1 MDLEKDRIAL
11 VATAGFAW
19 TVTVAVA
26 GIIFSVIESFNPA
39 ALREVLIAAVM
50 FYPLKEFFPVE
61 TLAERS
67 TEFLKNKS
75 RVLII
80 SALPPIV
87 LFAASQAGVD
97 SFPMGYYGILHRS
110 ITSGFLKAEL
120 LYSSIFGESFA
131 NLLYISSTL
140 YLETMIVYAFMDPV
154 NRKLKEVRDS

>member
-67 TEFLKNKS
+67 REFMEKKS
-75 RVLII
+75 RVLIL
-80 SALPPIV
+80 SALHPL
-87 LFAASQAGVD
+87 LFFLASQAGID
-97 SFPMGYYGILHRS
+97 SFPMGYYGILHHS
-110 ITSGFLKAEL
+110 IISGFLKAEL
-120 LYSSIFGESFA
+120 LYSGIFGESFA
-131 NLLYISSTL
+131 DLLYMFSTL

-154 NRKLKEVRDS
+154 NRKLEEVRDS